1 MTKKKVYISS
11 KMTGLPD
18 FNFPAFDKKAEEL
31 RSMGFN
37 VLNPAEIGRKYGTT
51 KPIKFY
57 RRKNLEMLLQA
68 DILFVFGDIAGS
80 RGVEFEII
88 VAKGLGLPVWREG
101 AKEVVKDDGFLDK
114 KRFETTSKRLYAVT
128 RLWS

>member
-1 MTKKKVYISS
+1 MKNKKKKVYISS

-31 RSMGFN
+31 KSMGFN
-37 VLNPAEIGRKYGTT
+37 VLNPADIGRKYGTT

-68 DILFVFGDIAGS
+68 DVLFVFGNIAGS
-80 RGVEFEII
+80 KGVEFEI
-88 VAKGLGLPVWREG
+88 VVTKELGLPIWRE
-101 AKEVVKDDGFLDK
+101 L
-114 KRFETTSKRLYAVT
+114 
-128 RLWS
+128 

>member
-1 MTKKKVYISS
+1 MEKKKVYISS

-18 FNFPAFDKKAEEL
+18 FNFPAFDKKAEEME
-31 RSMGFN
+31 RCGFE

-68 DILFVFGDIAGS
+68 DILLVFGDVSGS
-80 RGVEFEII
+80 KGVEFEIV
-88 VAKGLGLPVWREG
+88 VAKELGLRIWRE
-101 AKEVVKDDGFLDK
+101 L
-114 KRFETTSKRLYAVT
+114 
-128 RLWS
+128 